1 MESEI
6 IGKKMRF
13 VLSNNFHYTGV
24 VLDEDNR
31 TITILDQ
38 KGVRVSLSKFSIII
52 QEEAQING

>member
-13 VLSNNFHYTGV
+13 VLSNNFHYQGV
-24 VLDEDNR
+24 VLDENER
-31 TITILDQ
+31 TITILDL

-52 QEEAQING
+52 QEECK